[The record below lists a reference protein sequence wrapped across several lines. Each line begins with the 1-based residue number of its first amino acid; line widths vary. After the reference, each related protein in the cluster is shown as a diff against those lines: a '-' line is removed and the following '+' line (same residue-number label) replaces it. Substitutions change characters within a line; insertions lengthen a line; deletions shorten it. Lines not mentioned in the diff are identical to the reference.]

1 MIMSEIKTD
10 DSIKWSMCQNYH
22 KQNLKANEKLG
33 GKYAG
38 YLQKGLSVIKKIL
51 LVKIKSVYLH
61 IKWINDINRKFTRE
75 KIKIANKHI
84 KS

>member
-10 DSIKWSMCQNYH
+10 DSIKWSMCQNYY

-38 YLQKGLSVIKKIL
+38 YLQKGLSVIIKIL
-51 LVKIKSVYLH
+51 LLKIKSIYLH
-61 IKWINDINRKFTRE
+61 IKWINDITGNLQE
-75 KIKIANKHI
+75 KKLK
-84 KS
+84 

>member
-1 MIMSEIKTD
+1 
-10 DSIKWSMCQNYH
+10 MCQNYH

-51 LVKIKSVYLH
+51 LVKIKSTLPLRH
-61 IKWINDINRKFTRE
+61 QREGKWESGPLLPGKDGSPPE
-75 KIKIANKHI
+75 PPYQ
-84 KS
+84 